1 MSEPVMEDMPDL
13 YNPQA
18 VMASSDPVIPI
29 PNEDE
34 NVSKATPEIN
44 YNKYILVGL
53 LLIVLIYFICIQK

>member
-1 MSEPVMEDMPDL
+1 MSEPVLEDMPDL

-18 VMASSDPVIPI
+18 VMASKDPIISIPS
-29 PNEDE
+29 EDE
-34 NVSKATPEIN
+34 KASKPTRETN